1 MGCSRWQK
9 AEILVKGSAKAAL
22 GWGEGRARELRGW
35 RQREALTS
43 LGLESLGHAPGPQLA
58 PAAPPQLEPG
68 LALRGAAALT
78 PPPPA
83 PSWLLAPGLLREQG
97 QEQEQERDIGTGPG
111 LGTGPGAG
119 PGPARAA
126 QSRPGPAVCSWP
138 PAVCPCLPL
147 AGLPQGSC
155 PHICIFPALPAV
167 IGGSSARLVPALL
180 RAPLLPLPLPA
191 PLAASVLGIF
201 GKVPGAPQ
209 TLPGQGCLEEPPRP
223 RSREDRGGRSCQ
235 EGRKEPPEEFQS
247 ETRPRLPA
255 AALAPAW
262 GLGAGVGSALFGPRH
277 GPEEASGGESPC
289 TAPARCL
296 PQRLLFPRGTGQE
309 NLVTGSWVRAAGV
322 WSLWTAQNPAC
333 PSAGANPQCSCR
345 AW

>member
-1 MGCSRWQK
+1 M
-9 AEILVKGSAKAAL
+9 
-22 GWGEGRARELRGW
+22 
-35 RQREALTS
+35 
-43 LGLESLGHAPGPQLA
+43 
-58 PAAPPQLEPG
+58 
-68 LALRGAAALT
+68 
-78 PPPPA
+78 
-83 PSWLLAPGLLREQG
+83 
-97 QEQEQERDIGTGPG
+97 GTGPG
-111 LGTGPGAG
+111 MG

-126 QSRPGPAVCSWP
+126 QSGPGAAVCSWP

-223 RSREDRGGRSCQ
+223 RSGEDRGGRSCQ

-296 PQRLLFPRGTGQE
+296 PAAFAFPPRDRAGKLGHRELGAGCGCLVNERPGSSSARLGGAPCCCSGGLGGSSPLGWCKPAVFVSC
-309 NLVTGSWVRAAGV
+309 LVK
-322 WSLWTAQNPAC
+322 
-333 PSAGANPQCSCR
+333 
-345 AW
+345 

>member
-1 MGCSRWQK
+1 MG
-9 AEILVKGSAKAAL
+9 
-22 GWGEGRARELRGW
+22 
-35 RQREALTS
+35 
-43 LGLESLGHAPGPQLA
+43 
-58 PAAPPQLEPG
+58 
-68 LALRGAAALT
+68 
-78 PPPPA
+78 
-83 PSWLLAPGLLREQG
+83 
-97 QEQEQERDIGTGPG
+97 QEQERDIGTGPG
-111 LGTGPGAG
+111 MG

-126 QSRPGPAVCSWP
+126 QSRPGAAVFSWP

-155 PHICIFPALPAV
+155 PHICIFSALPA
-167 IGGSSARLVPALL
+167 IFCGSSARLVPALL

-223 RSREDRGGRSCQ
+223 RSGEDRGGRSCQ

-309 NLVTGSWVRAAGV
+309 NLVTGSWVRAGGV
-322 WSLWTAQNPAC
+322 WSMKGPGAAAPTWGELPAAARGGPGAPHPSHSTWAGSLWTAQNPAC